1 MTPPKNTYVDINIKT
16 RNLKKLL
23 KKIKPWTE
31 ENKFIYKLK
40 EKNNLVKLIV
50 IGKQRIIESYKVKK
64 DKLSDLT
71 YKQKELI
78 VEHASRKVL
87 HIYWDGEYYRL
98 KLLPNP
104 LTIKIVVD
112 RTNDP

>member
-16 RNLKKLL
+16 RNLKNLL

-40 EKNNLVKLIV
+40 ERSNLVKLIV
-50 IGKQRIIESYKVKK
+50 IGKQKIIELYKVKK

-78 VEHASRKVL
+78 VEHANRKVL

-98 KLLPNP
+98 NYSQTP
-104 LTIKIVVD
+104 
-112 RTNDP
+112 